1 MDKLTT
7 DQLTRLAELSFSANA
22 NDKACVFLDYF
33 GNVNEVEVSIHFG
46 EYEKGEKPSYTYRS
60 FFEGSTS
67 YAECIRIL
75 EELAG
80 GKENGVCE
88 RS

>member
-22 NDKACVFLDYF
+22 NNKACVFMDYF
-33 GNVNEVEVSIHFG
+33 GNANEVEVSIHFG
-46 EYEKGEKPSYTYRS
+46 EYKKCEKPSYTYRS

-80 GKENGVCE
+80 GKKNEQC
-88 RS
+88 